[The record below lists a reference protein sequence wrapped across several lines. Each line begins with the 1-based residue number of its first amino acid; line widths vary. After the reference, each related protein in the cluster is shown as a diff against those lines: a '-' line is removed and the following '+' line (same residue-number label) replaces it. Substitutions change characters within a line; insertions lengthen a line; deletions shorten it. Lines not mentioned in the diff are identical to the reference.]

1 MRKIL
6 LSVFAFAGVSATSFG
21 QIDTLS
27 EFFTGTPT
35 VYQVDAVAPL
45 DSGYLFGNNAYG
57 DVAKMMKFDATTGVS
72 GSGTIKSVLVG
83 IAGKVDMGGS
93 IKIKVWDFSSATVLG
108 AELGSMTVPLSQI
121 DTTLAGYALA
131 GGAPRIYNVAVNF
144 PTAIAIPASGA
155 FLVGVELSSNT
166 TGSVAI
172 ISNTVGDFAAAA
184 TNSFELWGDNTLHTI
199 PAAWGAGV
207 TVALAIFPVVNY
219 TVGIDELNMTS
230 SIYPNP
236 ASDEVNFNLNGV
248 QMSNIKVYGL
258 DGKLIL
264 DNELNSTSGQINVA
278 SLNNGMYICEITSQ
292 NGNVVK
298 STFVKK

>member
-6 LSVFAFAGVSATSFG
+6 LSVIAFAGVSATSYG

-35 VYQVDAVAPL
+35 VYGIDQVVPA

-57 DVAKMMKFDATTGVS
+57 DVAKLMKIDAVTGLS
-72 GSGTIKSVLVG
+72 GMGSIKSVLVG

-93 IKIKVWDFSSATVLG
+93 MKIKVYDFTSATVLG
-108 AELGSMTVPLSQI
+108 AELGSITVPLSQI
-121 DTTLAGYALA
+121 DTTVAGYALA

-144 PTAIAIPASGA
+144 STPIAIPASGA
-155 FLVGVELSSNT
+155 FLVGVELPAA
-166 TGSVAI
+166 TGGAVAI
-172 ISNTVGDFAAAA
+172 ISNTFGDFAAAT
-184 TNSFELWGDNTLHTI
+184 TNTFELWADNTLHTV
-199 PAAWGAGV
+199 PGSWGVGV
-207 TVALAIFPVVNY
+207 TSALAIFPVINY
-219 TVGIDELNMTS
+219 TSSIDELNLTS

-236 ASDEVNFNLNGV
+236 TTNELNFNLNGV

-258 DGKLIL
+258 DGKLVM
-264 DNELNSTSGQINVA
+264 DNEVNGTSGQISVA
-278 SLNNGMYICEITSQ
+278 TLNNGMYICEIVSQ
-292 NGNVVK
+292 NGNVSK

>member
-6 LSVFAFAGVSATSFG
+6 LSVFAFAGLSATSFG

-27 EFFTGTPT
+27 EFFTGTPA

-45 DSGYLFGNNAYG
+45 DSGFVFGNNAFG
-57 DVAKMMKFDATTGVS
+57 DVAKIMKFDATTGLS

-83 IAGKVDMGGS
+83 IRAKVDMGGS
-93 IKIKVWDFSSATVLG
+93 IKVKVWEFSSTTALG
-108 AELGSMTVPLSQI
+108 AELGSITVPLAQI
-121 DTTLAGYALA
+121 DTNIAAYALA

-144 PTAIAIPASGA
+144 PTAITMPASGA
-155 FLVGVELSSNT
+155 FLVGVELPSNS
-166 TGSVAI
+166 TGAI
-172 ISNTVGDFAAAA
+172 AMISNSFGDFAAAT
-184 TNSFELWGDNTLHTI
+184 TNSFELWSDNTLHTV
-199 PAAWGAGV
+199 PASWGAGA
-207 TVALAIFPVVNY
+207 TAALAIFPVVNY

-236 ASDEVNFNLNGV
+236 ATNEVNFNLNGV

-258 DGKLIL
+258 DGKMIL

>member
-6 LSVFAFAGVSATSFG
+6 LSVFAFAGLSATSFG

-27 EFFTGTPT
+27 EFFTGTPA
-35 VYQVDAVAPL
+35 VYRVDAVAPL
-45 DSGYLFGNNAYG
+45 DSGFVFGNNAFG
-57 DVAKMMKFDATTGVS
+57 DVAKMMKFDATTGLS

-83 IAGKVDMGGS
+83 IRAKVDMGGS
-93 IKIKVWDFSSATVLG
+93 IKVKVWEFSSNTTLG
-108 AELGSMTVPLSQI
+108 AELGSITVPLSQI
-121 DTTLAGYALA
+121 DTNIAAYALA
-131 GGAPRIYNVAVNF
+131 GGAPRVYNVAVNF
-144 PTAIAIPASGA
+144 PTAIAMPASGA
-155 FLVGVELSSNT
+155 FLVGVELPSNS
-166 TGSVAI
+166 TGAI
-172 ISNTVGDFAAAA
+172 AMISNSFGDFAAAT
-184 TNSFELWGDNTLHTI
+184 TNSFELWSDNTLHTV
-199 PAAWGAGV
+199 PASWGAGA
-207 TVALAIFPVVNY
+207 TAAMAIFPVVNY

-236 ASDEVNFNLNGV
+236 ATNEVNFNLNGV

-258 DGKLIL
+258 DGKMIL
-264 DNELNSTSGQINVA
+264 DNELNATSGQINIA